1 MARASTMFAAAA
13 FLAACGAGDRDA
25 APVDSASPSVA
36 VVDSMPPIAV
46 MSGNGVG
53 CFQIGMSVPSAS
65 GACPALADTVV
76 QGPEGMMVRE
86 LRSGADDGG
95 LVAWIEADTV
105 RRVVVTDLRWR
116 TVDSLGVGTELDA
129 LLARPGATAIEGEG
143 RLFVTLPTH
152 CGLSFRLAARRGAA
166 VESIDE
172 LVRTVLQRNTL
183 VDQVLVFGCPA

>member
-1 MARASTMFAAAA
+1 MPRVSTLVTVAT
-13 FLAACGAGDRDA
+13 FLAACGAGDTD
-25 APVDSASPSVA
+25 PTPLDSSLLPVA

-46 MSGNGVG
+46 MSGYGVG

-86 LRSGADDGG
+86 LRSGAADSG

-105 RRVVVTDLRWR
+105 RRVMVTDLRWR
-116 TVDSLGVGTELDA
+116 TVDSLGVGTELDV

-152 CGLSFRLAARRGAA
+152 CGLSFRLDARRGAA